1 MKKIIFV
8 ALTCMLS
15 FGILSTTTANAQAK
29 DKKVMKLSGQ
39 KMSKSR
45 GADPNIKQD
54 RPTSDV
60 AQEKA
65 RGTCSVNFI
74 NYTGYTINVY
84 VDGYFKGTLSPYG
97 SGNVTVGSGYTK
109 IYCVTAGGTYSWSAS
124 GNCDH
129 LYEYDLSV
137 SNAN

>member
-1 MKKIIFV
+1 MKKIVFL
-8 ALTCMLS
+8 ALACILS
-15 FGILSTTTANAQAK
+15 FGFNAETFAQGK
-29 DKKVMKLSGQ
+29 EKKAVKLSGK
-39 KMSKSR
+39 KMEKSR

-54 RPTSDV
+54 RPTTDV
-60 AQEKA
+60 VQEKT
-65 RGTCSVNFI
+65 RGLCSVDFI

-97 SGNVTVGSGYTK
+97 SGNVTVGSGYTR
-109 IYCVTAGGTYSWSAS
+109 IYCVTAGGTYSWTAT

-129 LYEYDLSV
+129 AYQYSLSV